1 MLKQIFSL
9 FFVLCVGVQLSAQCT
24 TGDCINGQGTFV
36 FPSGAKYT
44 GQFRN
49 GEIHGLGICYYSDGS
64 KYQGEWANRY
74 PEGKGIKTYTD
85 GTKREGLWKK
95 GKPVTKQGKI
105 EEEYIVKRKEESSD
119 DGTTVQSGCIKGD
132 CKTGEGTYAYPDGS
146 KYEGQF
152 KAGKIDGFGTWYF
165 TNGDKYVGSFAN
177 SFPHGKGT
185 LYKSGGSRQTGEWR
199 QGEFYGSSLIESGK
213 VGCVEGNCKDGE
225 GVFVFDGGTAKY
237 TGSFKNSKPNGTG
250 ACVFSNG
257 DRFRGSWVDGQ
268 FDGKGTLFLS
278 NGTEISGFW
287 AEGEY
292 AGKQNTTASTKPTE
306 PVKPAAEPTK
316 PTDTDVA
323 VLEPVKPEKEK
334 EKPSKP
340 KPNKQKPTKPN
351 TEDTIEAEAGEAV
364 AAAAPKIWAIIA
376 GVAGYNH
383 MPVLRYTDDDAYRF
397 YAFLKGMEGGAL
409 PDEQVQI
416 MIDEEATLDNV
427 RAGLRNMFA
436 KAGPN
441 DLVIFYFSGHGL
453 NGSFLPYDFDGYN
466 NKLAHSEVAEIF
478 AESKAKYKLCLA
490 DACHSGSILAM
501 RSGEAEETLTTYYQ
515 QLAKS
520 VSGTALLMSSKSDE
534 TSLESSGLRQGVF
547 SHFLIRGLK
556 GEADKDKSGIV
567 SIGELYEF
575 VSENVRTYTG
585 NRQSPVIKG
594 TYDPKMPVSA
604 IRK

>member
-1 MLKQIFSL
+1 MLKSL
-9 FFVLCVGVQLSAQCT
+9 LSFLLLVCFGAVSHAQCT
-24 TGDCINGQGTFV
+24 SGDCKNGKGTYV

-44 GQFRN
+44 GDFLN
-49 GEIHGLGICYYSDGS
+49 GEIHGLGVCYYSDGS
-64 KYQGEWANRY
+64 KYQGQWRNRY
-74 PEGKGIKTYTD
+74 PEGKGIKTYSD
-85 GTKREGLWKK
+85 GTKRDGLWKK
-95 GKPVTKQGKI
+95 GKPVDKQGKLMD
-105 EEEYIVKRKEESSD
+105 EYVTKQKQESQD
-119 DGTTVQSGCIKGD
+119 DGTTVQSGCISGN
-132 CKTGEGTYAYPDGS
+132 CKNGEGVYAYPDGS

-152 KAGKIDGFGTWYF
+152 KAGKIDGYGTWYF

-185 LYKSGGSRQTGEWR
+185 LYKSEGSRQTGEWR

-213 VGCVEGNCKDGE
+213 VGCLEGNCKDGD
-225 GVFVFDGGTAKY
+225 GVFVFEGGTAKY
-237 TGSFKNSKPNGTG
+237 TGAFKNSKPNGTG

-257 DRFRGSWVDGQ
+257 DRYRGNWVDGA

-278 NGTEISGFW
+278 NSTEITGFW
-287 AEGEY
+287 SSGEY
-292 AGKQNTTASTKPTE
+292 AGKTDPMAKPTTTTTTTTGTDVAVNTPKPTTTDPIPVETKPS
-306 PVKPAAEPTK
+306 K
-316 PTDTDVA
+316 PTDT
-323 VLEPVKPEKEK
+323 
-334 EKPSKP
+334 KPSKP
-340 KPNKQKPTKPN
+340 AKPTDSKPV
-351 TEDTIEAEAGEAV
+351 DTTPVATADVEAR
-364 AAAAPKIWAIIA
+364 APKVWAIIA

-416 MIDEEATLDNV
+416 MIDEEATLENI
-427 RAGLRNMFA
+427 RGGLRSMFA

-501 RSGEAEETLTTYYQ
+501 RSGEAENTLTTYYE

-520 VSGTALLMSSKSDE
+520 ISGTALLMSSKSDE

-556 GEADKDKSGIV
+556 GEADKDKSGLIT
-567 SIGELYEF
+567 IGELYEF
-575 VSENVRTYTG
+575 VLENVKTYTG

-594 TYDPKMPVSA
+594 TYDPNMPVGVV
-604 IRK
+604 RQ